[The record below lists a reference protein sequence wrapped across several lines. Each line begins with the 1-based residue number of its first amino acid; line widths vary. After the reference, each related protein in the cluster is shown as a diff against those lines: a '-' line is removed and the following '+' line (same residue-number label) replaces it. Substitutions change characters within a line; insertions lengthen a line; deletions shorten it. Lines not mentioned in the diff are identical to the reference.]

1 MEERAGPGRAGGAM
15 VAAAAGEERKER
27 EDEANWAR
35 ATGWSRW
42 TVG

>member
-1 MEERAGPGRAGGAM
+1 M
-15 VAAAAGEERKER
+15 VAVAGEERKER

>member
-1 MEERAGPGRAGGAM
+1 MV

-27 EDEANWAR
+27 EDEANRAR
-35 ATGWSRW
+35 VAGWSMCFLNW